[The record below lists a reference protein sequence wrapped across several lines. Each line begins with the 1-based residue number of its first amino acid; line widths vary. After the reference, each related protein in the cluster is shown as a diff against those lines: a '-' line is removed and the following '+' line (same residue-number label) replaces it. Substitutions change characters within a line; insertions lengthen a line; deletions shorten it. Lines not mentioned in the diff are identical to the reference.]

1 MGVPD
6 PRPGIFASGWV
17 SGRSYQEGLGD
28 GLGAAQANC
37 CCMLTVM
44 VTVLNAA
51 LTPLAP
57 VLKARA
63 KLLVL
68 LSPVMS
74 IGVGIVTP

>member
-1 MGVPD
+1 LLHVD
-6 PRPGIFASGWV
+6 
-17 SGRSYQEGLGD
+17 GD
-28 GLGAAQANC
+28 GHCVERRAHAA
-37 CCMLTVM
+37 
-44 VTVLNAA
+44 
-51 LTPLAP
+51 AP